1 MSSFKDTSAFYLL
14 DTNDRFEYWRYLYEY
29 SPVDRTKTGLI
40 IFLKNFYRD
49 YSIRELAEESMIEIT
64 SKLRDRLLAMANK
77 IFIFVD
83 SHDIYI
89 KPYV

>member
-1 MSSFKDTSAFYLL
+1 
-14 DTNDRFEYWRYLYEY
+14 
-29 SPVDRTKTGLI
+29 
-40 IFLKNFYRD
+40 LKNFYRD